1 MHICR
6 EVLYAVVVFE
16 LLNIIPTLEMQEF
29 DLQILKTV
37 NLESDLCCQQH
48 LHIPKE
54 FLINI
59 FILYKSFLQ
68 LTIESS
74 CIKIFNNNG
83 T

>member
-37 NLESDLCCQQH
+37 NLENDLCCQQH
-48 LHIPKE
+48 LHIPK
-54 FLINI
+54 NI
-59 FILYKSFLQ
+59 FNKYFHI
-68 LTIESS
+68 I
-74 CIKIFNNNG
+74 
-83 T
+83 